1 MSYSMFTINFNLL
14 GGDFMISNK
23 MLFGVLITTIG
34 LVFSAFSFIYAAMNP
49 WEWNGIGGLLGSF
62 LGTHMLIPFVI
73 GMLIMIVGIVLCFM
87 EAYRKCK

>member
-1 MSYSMFTINFNLL
+1 MFTINFNLL

-23 MLFGVLITTIG
+23 MLFGVLITIIG

-49 WEWNGIGGLLGSF
+49 WHWNGIGGLLGSL
-62 LGTHMLIPFVI
+62 LGTHMLIPFII

>member
-1 MSYSMFTINFNLL
+1 
-14 GGDFMISNK
+14 MISNK

-62 LGTHMLIPFVI
+62 LGTHMMIPFVI

>member
-1 MSYSMFTINFNLL
+1 MFTINFNLL

-23 MLFGVLITTIG
+23 MLFGVLITIIG

-49 WEWNGIGGLLGSF
+49 WEWNGIGGLWGSF
-62 LGTHMLIPFVI
+62 LGTHMMIPFII